1 MEDGD
6 WWPPLAAWGAM
17 LLVLTYLGLVRR
29 VTGASRTA
37 FSCRERGRAEEARRL
52 PADGHPCINRPVHRT
67 LLFFPPLD
75 LQWNPR
81 LSGFLLQLFVHLA
94 NSAFGQLFLVPL
106 LIRLNNFTVLRYLD
120 IAEDPTFM
128 PVVAEEEK
136 SDNSKSGNVSE
147 CLPELLKISSH
158 SAGPSFS
165 FKGIQDYLNCYQIE
179 PTPFSVTMAG
189 RKKSKLSIL
198 DCYLFPRSGELTPL
212 QVAKNIIAALQ
223 DDEKSSLSIR
233 AIVQWNQQE
242 IIKMAEDSTARYK
255 RKQPLSLLDGI
266 PVCLKEEIK
275 VVPYHHRSGT
285 EYLGLEP
292 ESEDA
297 TVTIKLRKAGAIIIG
312 ASNMHELGIGT
323 TGCNPNRFHGTA
335 RNPYNP
341 HHFTG
346 GSSSGS
352 AAAVAAGLCPLALGT
367 DGGGSVRI
375 PASFCGIVGLKG
387 TFGRISAFGCH
398 PLSYSTV
405 SLGPLCVSV
414 ADAAIAYAILAGPD
428 PLYPYGLCQPKPSLS
443 EVITSDLKG
452 LKLGIDWNLFKA
464 CDAEI
469 LDACQKAVEFLKGF
483 GASVV
488 DLSLPEMEE
497 VRVAH
502 VICILSE
509 MRDFLQPDF
518 NNHFQQMYADDTQLY
533 LLFSTNPGEAVAVMG
548 WMRASKL
555 KLNPDK
561 TEVLLV
567 GGSGFGEGDL
577 DLVLNGVA
585 LPLRDKVLS
594 LRVLLDPELSLE
606 AQVAAVVRSA
616 FFQLRLVHQLRPYL
630 ENDCLATVTNA
641 LVTSRLHFCNALYV
655 GLPLKSVRMLQLVQ
669 NRAARLLTGTGR
681 YVHMTP
687 VLHQLH
693 WLPIEVWAQF
703 RVLVMTYEALNS
715 LGPGYL
721 KERLRPYMPARPL
734 RSAGEALLREP
745 SVKDIRR
752 NLDTRL
758 NLAIASQFS
767 ALDYIKANRQRSRTI
782 AFLQE
787 MFANVNCLLT
797 PGTACCAPKIQ
808 GSDLL
813 TGCSDVQT
821 TIRTIRGFLAVSNL
835 NNSSSSSLD
844 PCRYMQLANLT
855 GIPAL
860 VVPVGYTVSGLP
872 ISLQIMAKWWD
883 EALLFRIGLKL
894 EQLRNI
900 TAKPLIYYD
909 ILG

>member
-52 PADGHPCINRPVHRT
+52 PADG
-67 LLFFPPLD
+67 
-75 LQWNPR
+75 WNPR

-165 FKGIQDYLNCYQIE
+165 FKGIQDYLNCYQ
-179 PTPFSVTMAG
+179 
-189 RKKSKLSIL
+189 
-198 DCYLFPRSGELTPL
+198 SGELTPL

-518 NNHFQQMYADDTQLY
+518 NNHFQQM
-533 LLFSTNPGEAVAVMG
+533 
-548 WMRASKL
+548 
-555 KLNPDK
+555 
-561 TEVLLV
+561 
-567 GGSGFGEGDL
+567 
-577 DLVLNGVA
+577 
-585 LPLRDKVLS
+585 
-594 LRVLLDPELSLE
+594 
-606 AQVAAVVRSA
+606 
-616 FFQLRLVHQLRPYL
+616 
-630 ENDCLATVTNA
+630 
-641 LVTSRLHFCNALYV
+641 
-655 GLPLKSVRMLQLVQ
+655 
-669 NRAARLLTGTGR
+669 
-681 YVHMTP
+681 
-687 VLHQLH
+687 
-693 WLPIEVWAQF
+693 
-703 RVLVMTYEALNS
+703 
-715 LGPGYL
+715 
-721 KERLRPYMPARPL
+721 
-734 RSAGEALLREP
+734 
-745 SVKDIRR
+745 

-821 TIRTIRGFLAVSNL
+821 TIRTIR
-835 NNSSSSSLD
+835 
-844 PCRYMQLANLT
+844 YMQLANLT